1 MFIIFSLE
9 CIKCVDVIVCFV
21 CVIDKKNGIVD
32 VVWSVG
38 FDSGGGEFKPWL
50 EWKDREILVFFL
62 VILWCP

>member
-1 MFIIFSLE
+1 VCLGWELYFFIIHNIIGMFIIFSLE

-50 EWKDREILVFFL
+50 E
-62 VILWCP
+62 